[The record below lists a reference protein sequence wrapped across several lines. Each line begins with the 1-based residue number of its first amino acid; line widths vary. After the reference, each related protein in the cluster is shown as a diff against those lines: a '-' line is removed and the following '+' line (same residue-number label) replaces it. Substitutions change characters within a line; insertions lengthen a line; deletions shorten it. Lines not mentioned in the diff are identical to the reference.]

1 MFVKTETL
9 VKIAEQLPEDM
20 WVTAQ
25 DCINPKGQALA
36 PNTYLVQQILEAAD
50 KAGYKLEVWCD
61 VARPKLA
68 P

>member
-20 WVTAQ
+20 WVTAR
-25 DCINPKGQALA
+25 DCINPKGHALA

>member
-9 VKIAEQLPEDM
+9 VKIAEQLPEHM

-25 DCINPKGQALA
+25 DCINPKDHALA
-36 PNTYLVQQILEAAD
+36 PNTDLVQQILEAAD

>member
-25 DCINPKGQALA
+25 DCINPNGHALA

-61 VARPKLA
+61 VARPKFA

>member
-9 VKIAEQLPEDM
+9 VKIAEQLPEHM
-20 WVTAQ
+20 WATAQ
-25 DCINPKGQALA
+25 DRINPRGHALA

>member
-9 VKIAEQLPEDM
+9 VKIAEQLPEHM

-25 DCINPKGQALA
+25 DRINPRGHALA

>member
-9 VKIAEQLPEDM
+9 VRIAEQLPEDM

-25 DCINPKGQALA
+25 EGINPNGHALA

>member
-9 VKIAEQLPEDM
+9 VKIAEQLPEHM
-20 WVTAQ
+20 WVPAQ
-25 DCINPKGQALA
+25 DSINPKGHALA
-36 PNTYLVQQILEAAD
+36 PNTFLVRQILEAAD

-61 VARPKLA
+61 VARTKLA

>member
-9 VKIAEQLPEDM
+9 VRIAEQLPEHM

-25 DCINPKGQALA
+25 DGINPKAHALA

-50 KAGYKLEVWCD
+50 KAGYKLEEWCD

>member
-9 VKIAEQLPEDM
+9 VKIAEQLPEHM

-25 DCINPKGQALA
+25 DPVNPKAHALA
-36 PNTYLVQQILEAAD
+36 PNTHLVRQILEAAD

-61 VARPKLA
+61 VTRSSRHD
-68 P
+68 

>member
-9 VKIAEQLPEDM
+9 VKIAEQLPEHM
-20 WVTAQ
+20 WVTAR
-25 DCINPKGQALA
+25 DGINSKGRALA
-36 PNTYLVQQILEAAD
+36 PNTYLVRQLLEAAD

>member
-1 MFVKTETL
+1 MFVNIETL
-9 VKIAEQLPEDM
+9 VRIAEQLPEHM
-20 WVTAQ
+20 WVTAK
-25 DCINPKGQALA
+25 DCTNPNRHALA

>member
-9 VKIAEQLPEDM
+9 VRIAEQLPEHM

-25 DCINPKGQALA
+25 DCINAHALA